1 GQQFQVTGKTLGRLS
16 TREQFGDIILKAA
29 QGNPLVQSSPTGMTA
44 LGTASG
50 SSGQYSP
57 SSQSGPTP
65 QTTGV
70 VRLRDVV
77 TKTADGQPRI
87 ELGAQQ
93 YEQSCT
99 LDGQPSVALSIYQL
113 PGSNALDTRKGI
125 YAKMEELK
133 SRFRDGLDYQI
144 VYDTTPFIRESVDE
158 VFSTLRDAVILV
170 AIVVLVFLQN
180 WRAALIPLI
189 AAPVAIVGTFA
200 VMAAL

>member
-1 GQQFQVTGKTLGRLS
+1 RAWLDPDKMAALGIDVSDVLTAISEQNLQVAAGQIGQPPAPKGQQFQLTVNTLGRL
-16 TREQFGDIILKAA
+16 TTPEQFGDIILKAA

-44 LGTASG
+44 LRPASG
-50 SSGQYSP
+50 SIGQYSP

-113 PGSNALDTRKGI
+113 PGSNALDTAKGI
-125 YAKMEELK
+125 Y
-133 SRFRDGLDYQI
+133 
-144 VYDTTPFIRESVDE
+144 
-158 VFSTLRDAVILV
+158 
-170 AIVVLVFLQN
+170 
-180 WRAALIPLI
+180 
-189 AAPVAIVGTFA
+189 
-200 VMAAL
+200 